1 VERGLKRLRAKY
13 ARKQPILRP
22 ASIDEERWA
31 VFTAYFHEGLSLNG
45 IGVSEGLSPSR
56 VSRILY
62 EVDERLDAIR
72 NAGQEGRPV
81 ALESPIEDL
90 ALSSRARNA
99 IHRLGCE
106 RVKDLLGL
114 DLSAVRGIGRKSRVE
129 VRTALRNS
137 GLPQPEL
144 DEDLDSEMRGL
155 DSSLERMH
163 GRIKATL
170 EDVAREIALVQKRV
184 RRRMESQD
192 NGSAGGVSEA

>member
-1 VERGLKRLRAKY
+1 MERGLKRLRAKY
-13 ARKQPILRP
+13 AVNQPIARP
-22 ASIDEERWA
+22 VSIEEERWA
-31 VFTAYFHEGLSLNG
+31 VFAAYFYEGRSLSG
-45 IGVSEGLSPSR
+45 IGVSAGLPPSR
-56 VSRILY
+56 ISRILY
-62 EVDERLDAIR
+62 EVDARLDTGR
-72 NAGQEGRPV
+72 NAGPEGKPV

-106 RVKDLLGL
+106 KVKDLLGL

-129 VRTALRNS
+129 VRTALRNY

-144 DEDLDSEMRGL
+144 DEDLNSEMRGL
-155 DSSLERMH
+155 ESSLERMH

-192 NGSAGGVSEA
+192 SGPAGGVSEA

>member
-1 VERGLKRLRAKY
+1 MERGLKRLRAKY

-31 VFTAYFHEGLSLNG
+31 VFTAYFHEGLSLSG
-45 IGVSEGLSPSR
+45 IGVSAGLSPSR
-56 VSRILY
+56 ISRILY
-62 EVDERLDAIR
+62 EVDALLDAVR

-99 IHRLGCE
+99 IHRLGCY

-114 DLSAVRGIGRKSRVE
+114 DLSAVRGIGRKSRAE

>member
-1 VERGLKRLRAKY
+1 MDRGLKRLRAKY
-13 ARKQPILRP
+13 AVKQPIARP

-31 VFTAYFHEGLSLNG
+31 VFAAYIYEGRSLSG
-45 IGVSEGLSPSR
+45 IGASAGLPPSR
-56 VSRILY
+56 ISRILY
-62 EVDERLDAIR
+62 EVDARLDNDR
-72 NAGQEGRPV
+72 HAGQEGKPV

-106 RVKDLLGL
+106 KVKDLLGL

-129 VRTALRNS
+129 VRTALRNY

-144 DEDLDSEMRGL
+144 DEDLNSEMRGL

-184 RRRMESQD
+184 RKRMESQD
-192 NGSAGGVSEA
+192 SGSAGGVSEA